1 MEVGWGGWGGV
12 VVRLM
17 AFSFFLSF
25 TFSEGPWGG
34 GALLETG
41 VERRCFEFAR
51 MGMSTVGS
59 GRM

>member
-17 AFSFFLSF
+17 KFSFFLSF

-34 GALLETG
+34 VLLDIGAESERGG
-41 VERRCFEFAR
+41 VLDLQ
-51 MGMSTVGS
+51 G
-59 GRM
+59 